1 MAQVYANLIAKGMK
15 SLDDVPETLRG
26 EVEAILYETAG

>member
-1 MAQVYANLIAKGMK
+1 MAQVYANLVAKGFK
-15 SLDDVPETLRG
+15 SLDDVPVTLRS